1 MDPNTEFLS
10 EIARSARMGKEAT
23 VFLMDKVEDEQ
34 MRKEI
39 AQRKTEYSDLEQRAD
54 DLLSNSGTQ
63 PKPLPVTSKA
73 GLWMGMQME
82 TLTDKSTSHVAEIMM
97 QGSNMAI
104 IEMTKNKKR
113 FAGAEQETMEL
124 ADAFL
129 AVEEGGMQRM
139 KEFL

>member
-1 MDPNTEFLS
+1 MNQNQEFLS

-23 VFLMDKVEDEQ
+23 VLLMDKVEDEQ
-34 MRKEI
+34 MRREI
-39 AQRKTEYSDLEQRAD
+39 AQRKTEYGDLEKRAD
-54 DLLSNSGTQ
+54 DLLSNSGAQ
-63 PKPLPVTSKA
+63 PNPLPATSKA

-82 TLTDKSTSHVAEIMM
+82 TLMDKSASHVAEIMM
-97 QGSNMAI
+97 QGSGMAV

-113 FAGAEQETMEL
+113 FSGAAQETMEL

-129 AVEEGGMQRM
+129 AMEEGGIQRM